1 MRSFTM
7 ANEKYQMEI
16 GKWIVVGTA
25 GHIDHGKTALV
36 RALTGVDAD
45 RLPEE
50 KRRGITIDIGFAD
63 LDLGE
68 VRIGFVD
75 VPGHERFVKNMLA
88 GAHGIDVVALVIAA
102 DESVMPQT
110 REHFDICRL
119 LGVHQGLIVVTK
131 KDLVEE
137 DLLQLVRAEAQEL
150 VAGSF
155 LEDAP
160 VITVSSRTGEGI
172 EELKTALRVAA
183 QQAPSRS
190 SDLITRLPIDR
201 AFTMRGFGAVVTGT
215 LIAGE
220 ISEGEELELLPGG
233 GRVRAPSLTVGFLP
247 GTRVRVRGMQVHGA
261 SVARALAGQR
271 TAINLGGVEA
281 AEIER
286 GMTLTLP
293 GRLRPTQ
300 IVDAQVQMLA
310 DAPRALR
317 SRQRVRVH
325 LGAAEVFARVRVLE
339 AGGTGVPP
347 VNHAQ
352 DARATIKPGKNGFA
366 QLRFETPV
374 VAVLGDRFIL
384 RSYSPSRTIGGGKI
398 LDAFA
403 MKHRSTEVTAVRG
416 RLAALLG
423 GDRATQLSSFVENAN
438 GLRRADIAARTG
450 WRDEAIEAAA
460 KDALSGDAIVD
471 AEGVLISRAKVEEL
485 KRTVLEAVAAHHKR
499 EPLSRGFGKEILR
512 ERHFAH
518 APVEIFRAVLN
529 QLESAGALVSEKD
542 IVRARAHTREL
553 SDADA
558 QLRARLEKA
567 YQDAALAAPSM
578 NEAFTQAGISA
589 AAQPHGRKILQLL
602 IDSGALVRV
611 AGEMFFHRSALDDL
625 TKKLRA
631 HAARG
636 SDRSIDVP
644 AFKELA
650 GISRKYAIP
659 LLEYLDRQRVTRRE
673 GDRRVIL

>member
-1 MRSFTM
+1 MK
-7 ANEKYQMEI
+7 ND
-16 GKWIVVGTA
+16 KWLIVGTA

-63 LDLGE
+63 LDLGD

-119 LGVHQGLIVVTK
+119 LGVRQGLVVITK

-137 DLLQLVRAEAQEL
+137 DLLQLVRAEAEEL

-155 LEDAP
+155 LEGAP

-172 EELKTALRVAA
+172 DELKTALRVAG

-190 SDLITRLPIDR
+190 SDFITRLPIDR

-220 ISEGEELELLPGG
+220 ISEGEELELLPAG
-233 GRVRAPSLTVGFLP
+233 A
-247 GTRVRVRGMQVHGA
+247 RVRVRGVQVHGA
-261 SVARALAGQR
+261 PVARAVVGQR

-300 IVDAQVQMLA
+300 IIDAQVQILA

-325 LGAAEVFARVRVLE
+325 LSAAEVFARVRVLE
-339 AGGTGVPP
+339 DGGEV
-347 VNHAQ
+347 
-352 DARATIKPGKNGFA
+352 KPGKQGFA
-366 QLRFETPV
+366 QLRFESPV
-374 VAVLGDRFIL
+374 VGVLGDRFIL

-403 MKHRSTEVTAVRG
+403 MKHRSREVTAIRA
-416 RLAALLG
+416 RLEGLLG
-423 GDRATQLSSFVENAN
+423 GDRAKQLSSLVENAN

-450 WRDEAIEAAA
+450 WRYEVIEQAAQ
-460 KDALSGDAIVD
+460 DALPGGAMVD
-471 AEGVLISRAKVEEL
+471 AEGVLISRARLDEL
-485 KRTVLEAVAAHHKR
+485 KRAVLEAVAAHHKR

-518 APVEIFRAVLN
+518 APAEIFRAVLN

-558 QLRARLEKA
+558 QLREALEKA
-567 YQDAALAAPSM
+567 YQDAALAAPSIS
-578 NEAFTQAGISA
+578 EAFERAGISA

-611 AGEMFFHRSALDDL
+611 TGEMFFHRSALDDL
-625 TKKLRA
+625 TRKLRA
-631 HAARG
+631 HAARA
-636 SDRSIDVP
+636 SEPSIDVP

-659 LLEYLDRQRVTRRE
+659 LLEYLDRRRVTRRE